1 MIRPIEY
8 TVSLDAPQTQTFQV
22 AMLVRSVASRTLEV
36 ALPVWRQGKYAII
49 NPVGSIRAV
58 TATTSSLRPLPMRKS
73 DKTTWRIETEGAPEI
88 LIRYTVFANSLNDRT
103 RHVDDTHAYLSGSTV
118 FLFAPGRRGDSLLV
132 RLEAPVDWQVATGL
146 DHAPGDPR
154 TLLAPDYDV
163 LIDSPIEIG
172 HHELV
177 TFDVEGKR
185 HEIAVWGGIPFDS
198 DRIERDFAKVIQA
211 ESAIFGGL
219 PYDRYVFFMHVA
231 PGLSGGTEHLNS
243 TVIQMPP
250 AAFESDDQHRVLLSL
265 AAHEMFHTWNVKRLR
280 PAAFRTMDLVRENYT
295 DLLWFCEGTTS
306 YYDELIVVRAGLQ
319 TPEAYLKALAESI
332 YQHRARPGAL
342 VQSLAESS
350 FDAWVKFNNPN
361 ADEVNA
367 TVSYYDGGALVSL
380 LLDLEIRRRTQSRV
394 SLDMLLRAMYETF
407 PSSGPGYTSAD
418 LVATLNRIT
427 DSRFDEFFQQYI
439 HNASRYPFEEAFPVV
454 GLEMVPVDA
463 GPKAYSGL
471 LLQEENGVCKVRSVL
486 SDSPA
491 YLAGVNAGDEIVTLN
506 GRRFRAAD
514 INAYVERTMAP
525 GDMVWLQILRRNKL
539 RRIEFRVGTKP
550 NQRWDLRKI
559 AGASRQQQEAYASW
573 LGCSF

>member
-1 MIRPIEY
+1 
-8 TVSLDAPQTQTFQV
+8 
-22 AMLVRSVASRTLEV
+22 
-36 ALPVWRQGKYAII
+36 
-49 NPVGSIRAV
+49 
-58 TATTSSLRPLPMRKS
+58 
-73 DKTTWRIETEGAPEI
+73 
-88 LIRYTVFANSLNDRT
+88 
-103 RHVDDTHAYLSGSTV
+103 
-118 FLFAPGRRGDSLLV
+118 
-132 RLEAPVDWQVATGL
+132 
-146 DHAPGDPR
+146 
-154 TLLAPDYDV
+154 
-163 LIDSPIEIG
+163 
-172 HHELV
+172 
-177 TFDVEGKR
+177 
-185 HEIAVWGGIPFDS
+185 
-198 DRIERDFAKVIQA
+198 
-211 ESAIFGGL
+211 
-219 PYDRYVFFMHVA
+219 MHVA